1 MKNNFPIISER
12 RITMKRLFFI
22 TVALLMVFSLIPA
35 AFGAFEDE
43 PAADH
48 WVYENFQKVN
58 DAGLLKGYPDG
69 TFKGER
75 PATRYEMVE
84 MVARLLDY
92 FQDKIGQTDTDGNG
106 VVCLDEEQVKA
117 IIAESNSEMVDEIYT
132 AIENLEIALQ
142 EDLAALDVRV
152 TTLEEEVELLK
163 QRDEELAKKDAE
175 LAQKDAELDQK
186 IQKNKKMNILSI
198 ILGIIGCF
206 LP

>member
-1 MKNNFPIISER
+1 MKKII
-12 RITMKRLFFI
+12 FI
-22 TVALLMVFSLIPA
+22 TAALLMVFSLIPT

-43 PAADH
+43 PSANH
-48 WVYENFQKVN
+48 WVYESFQKVN
-58 DAGLLKGYPDG
+58 DAGLIKGYPDG

-92 FQDKIGQTDTDGNG
+92 FQEKIGQTDTDGNG
-106 VVCLDEEQVKA
+106 VVGLDEEQVKA
-117 IIAESNSEMVDEIYT
+117 LIAENDCGSVDEIYA
-132 AIENLEIALQ
+132 AIENLEIAFQ

-152 TTLEEEVELLK
+152 TTLEEEVDQLK
-163 QRDEELAKKDAE
+163 LRDEELAKKDAE
-175 LAQKDAELDQK
+175 LAQKDAELDK
-186 IQKNKKMNILSI
+186 RVETNKKMNIFSI

>member
-1 MKNNFPIISER
+1 
-12 RITMKRLFFI
+12 MKRIILI
-22 TVALLMVFSLIPA
+22 TAALLMVFSLIPT

-43 PAADH
+43 PSSDH

-58 DAGLLKGYPDG
+58 DAGLIKGYPDG

-92 FQDKIGQTDTDGNG
+92 FQEKIGQTDTDGNG
-106 VVCLDEEQVKA
+106 VVGLDEDQVRA
-117 IIAESNSEMVDEIYT
+117 IIAEECNAEAVDEIYQ

-152 TTLEEEVELLK
+152 TTLEEEVEQLK
-163 QRDEELAKKDAE
+163 ARDEELAKKDAE
-175 LAQKDAELDQK
+175 LAQKDAELEQK
-186 IQKNKKMNILSI
+186 VEKNKSLNILGI
-198 ILGIIGCF
+198 ILGLIGCF